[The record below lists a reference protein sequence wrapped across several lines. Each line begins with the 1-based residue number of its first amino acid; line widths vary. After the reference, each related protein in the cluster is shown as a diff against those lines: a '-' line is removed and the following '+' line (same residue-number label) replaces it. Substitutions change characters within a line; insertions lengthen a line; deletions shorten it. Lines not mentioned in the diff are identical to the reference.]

1 MSKPKNPKKKLEDEC
16 DAMMTPLAKKMRP
29 RCEGCGVPTQVG
41 HHWIEKSRS
50 HLLRHDPENIV
61 SLCHSCHAKIH
72 NTFGNSVMNVLGVA
86 ERIIK
91 QRGKAWKT
99 RLDKLQ
105 PKTIQYN
112 ITWLEAAKVRLTK
125 LLHE

>member
-1 MSKPKNPKKKLEDEC
+1 MSKTPKKKLEDLC
-16 DAMMTPLAKKMRP
+16 DGMMTPLAKKMRP
-29 RCEGCGVPTQVG
+29 YCEGCGDPTQVG
-41 HHWIEKSRS
+41 HHWVEKSRS

-72 NTFGNSVMNVLGVA
+72 NRFGNSVLGVLGVA

-91 QRGKAWKT
+91 QRGKKWKEK
-99 RLDKLQ
+99 LDKLA

-112 ITWLEAAKVRLTK
+112 IQWLEQAKLRLED
-125 LLHE
+125 LLK